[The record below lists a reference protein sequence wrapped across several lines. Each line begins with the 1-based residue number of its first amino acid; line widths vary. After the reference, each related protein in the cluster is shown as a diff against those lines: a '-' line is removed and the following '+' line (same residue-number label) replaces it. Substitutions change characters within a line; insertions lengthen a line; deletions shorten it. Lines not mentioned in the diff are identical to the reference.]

1 MSALRRWLFVATIL
15 TGSFLLFLVQPL
27 VARMALPRLGGA
39 PAVWNSAMLVYQAL
53 LLGGYAYAHAIA
65 RLSVAR
71 QATVHLALLVF
82 AGLTLP
88 IALAPLPPPASGYEA
103 LWAPLVFAL
112 TIGPVFF
119 VVAAQ
124 APLMQRWYAAEP
136 GAGDPYWLY
145 AASNLGSFAGLIAYP
160 LLLEPNLSLAGQ
172 SLAWSAGYAL
182 LTVLVALAAISRPR
196 SVGEASVGEVSG
208 GETASLQERSEEAP
222 EPIGRRRVALW
233 LALAAVP
240 SGLMLSTTT
249 HLTTDIVA
257 VPLLW
262 VIPLGLYLL
271 SFVLA
276 FNPRSAMGYALA
288 RSAPTILLLA
298 GGMAM
303 VSHSAGS
310 LTTALASVVM
320 LFVVSVALHRRLYAE
335 RPGPARLTFFY
346 LVMSAGGVLG
356 GLFAALIAPVVF
368 DWVWEHPL
376 LVLAAAALLPN
387 RPFLPWME
395 RLGLGHRQQR
405 TAVLVVLLIAAV
417 LSMVLGD
424 AVAQG
429 SDALVLALMVAIAI
443 CGLLVMDRRPAFVL
457 VLLMLMLARGG
468 YETLQSS
475 FTGARERSYFGI
487 YHVRDIDGGS
497 ARQLTHGTTMHGL
510 QFTDPERELWP
521 TTYYGP
527 DSGVGIALRHAPE
540 LAGARA
546 RIGVVGLGVGT
557 VACYARPGQEWAF
570 FEIDPT
576 VLEYSRD
583 GTFTFL
589 GRCTPEAQVHI
600 GDARLVLADMP
611 ADRFDILVL
620 DAFSSDA
627 IPLHLVTDEAFA
639 IYDRVVARDG
649 LILLHISNRFV
660 DLQPM
665 VHALAERHGMFAVA
679 RHSKA
684 DPKAGISG
692 SLWVAI
698 SRDPAT
704 LAALLSAEKDMAW
717 HRPPPPAE
725 RVWTDDFASI
735 LPFLVWRNML
745 GSGS

>member
-1 MSALRRWLFVATIL
+1 MPAQMRASRRWLFIVTIL

-65 RLSVAR
+65 RLAIAR
-71 QATVHLALLVF
+71 QAAVHLALLVF

-88 IALAPLPPPASGYEA
+88 IALAPLAPPAAGYEA
-103 LWAPLVFAL
+103 LWAPLMFVL
-112 TIGPVFF
+112 TVGPVFF

-160 LLLEPNLSLAGQ
+160 LVLEPRFSLAGQ
-172 SLAWSAGYAL
+172 SLAWSAGYAF
-182 LTVLVALAAISRPR
+182 LTVLVALTAISRSR
-196 SVGEASVGEVSG
+196 AAGAGEQAVPPP
-208 GETASLQERSEEAP
+208 AQEAR
-222 EPIGRRRVALW
+222 EPIGRRRIALW

-249 HLTTDIVA
+249 HLTTDVVA

-271 SFVLA
+271 SFSLA
-276 FNPRSAMGYALA
+276 FNPRSALGHALA

-303 VSHSAGS
+303 VSRNAGS
-310 LTTALASVVM
+310 LTMAFASVVM
-320 LFVVSVALHRRLYAE
+320 LFVVAVALHRRLYAE
-335 RPGPARLTFFY
+335 RPGPERLTFFY

-356 GLFAALIAPVVF
+356 GLFAALVAPVLF

-387 RPFLPWME
+387 RPLFPWMA
-395 RLGLGHRQQR
+395 RLGLRDRQQR
-405 TAVLVVLLIAAV
+405 IAVLAILVVAAA
-417 LSMVLGD
+417 LSMALT
-424 AVAQG
+424 ASVAQG
-429 SDALVLALMVAIAI
+429 SDAWVVALMIAVAI
-443 CGLLVMDRRPAFVL
+443 CGLLVMGRRSAFIL

-468 YETLQSS
+468 YETLRSS

-487 YHVRDIDGGS
+487 YHVRDNEAEGV
-497 ARQLTHGTTMHGL
+497 RQLTHGTTMHGL
-510 QFTDPERELWP
+510 QFTDPERALWP

-527 DSGVGIALRHAPE
+527 NSGVGIALRHAPE
-540 LAGARA
+540 LVGPGA

-557 VACYARPGQEWAF
+557 LACYARPEQQWEF

-589 GRCTPEAQVHI
+589 ERCTPDAAVHL
-600 GDARLVLADMP
+600 GDARLVLARMP
-611 ADRFDILVL
+611 TDRFDVLVL

-665 VHALAERHGMFAVA
+665 VRALAERHGMVA
-679 RHSKA
+679 MTRLDESNA
-684 DPKAGISG
+684 ATGISG
-692 SLWVAI
+692 SLWVAL
-698 SRDPAT
+698 SRDPDT
-704 LAALLSAEKDMAW
+704 LAGLLAAEKSLRW
-717 HRPPPPAE
+717 EELPPPAE

-735 LPFLVWRNML
+735 LPFFLWRNVL
-745 GSGS
+745 GSGP

>member
-1 MSALRRWLFVATIL
+1 MTASRRWLFVVTIL

-71 QATVHLALLVF
+71 QATVHLVLLVF

-88 IALAPLPPPASGYEA
+88 IALAPLAPPAAGYEA
-103 LWAPLVFAL
+103 LWAPLVFVL

-136 GAGDPYWLY
+136 DAGDPYWLY
-145 AASNLGSFAGLIAYP
+145 AASNLGSFGGLIAYP

-182 LTVLVALAAISRPR
+182 LIVLVALAAISRPKI
-196 SVGEASVGEVSG
+196 A
-208 GETASLQERSEEAP
+208 GETIEPEQAP
-222 EPIGRRRVALW
+222 ATVEPIGWRRIALW

-249 HLTTDIVA
+249 HLTTDVVA

-276 FNPRSAMGYALA
+276 FNPRSALGHALA

-303 VSHSAGS
+303 VSRNVGS
-310 LTTALASVVM
+310 LTMAFATVVM
-320 LFVVSVALHRRLYAE
+320 LLVVAVALHRRLYAE

-356 GLFAALIAPVVF
+356 GLFAALVAPLVF

-395 RLGLGHRQQR
+395 RLGLDPRRQR
-405 TAVLVVLLIAAV
+405 TAVLVVLLVAAV
-417 LSMVLGD
+417 LSMALGNS
-424 AVAQG
+424 VAQG
-429 SDALVLALMVAIAI
+429 DDTWVVALMIAIAL
-443 CGLLVMDRRPAFVL
+443 CGLLVMGRRPAFVL
-457 VLLMLMLARGG
+457 VLVMLMLARGG
-468 YETLQSS
+468 YETLRSS

-487 YHVRDIDGGS
+487 YHVREGEAAGV
-497 ARQLTHGTTMHGL
+497 RQLTHGTTMHGL
-510 QFTDPERELWP
+510 QFTDPARALRP

-540 LAGARA
+540 LVGPAA

-557 VACYARPGQEWAF
+557 LACYARPGQEWHF
-570 FEIDPT
+570 FEIDPA

-589 GRCTPEAQVHI
+589 ERCTPGAAVHL
-600 GDARLVLADMP
+600 GDARLALADMP
-611 ADRFDILVL
+611 EDRFDVLVL

-627 IPLHLVTDEAFA
+627 IPLHLVTYEAFG

-649 LILLHISNRFV
+649 LVLLHISNRFV

-665 VHALAERHGMFAVA
+665 VRALADRHGMLTVM
-679 RHSKA
+679 RHSEA
-684 DPKAGISG
+684 DADAWISG
-692 SLWVAI
+692 SLWVAM
-698 SRDPAT
+698 SRDPET
-704 LAALLSAEKDMAW
+704 LAALLSAEKESTW
-717 HRPPPPAE
+717 HRLPPPAE

-735 LPFLVWRNML
+735 LPFLVWRNVL